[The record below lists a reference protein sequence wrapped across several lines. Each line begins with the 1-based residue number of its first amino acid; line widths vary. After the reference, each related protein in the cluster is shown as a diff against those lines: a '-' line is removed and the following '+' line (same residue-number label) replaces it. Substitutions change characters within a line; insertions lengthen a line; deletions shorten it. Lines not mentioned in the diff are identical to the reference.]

1 MDLLSDLITRIKN
14 GQHANKLI
22 IYYKTSNFCNK
33 VLDVLKREGY
43 ILGYEFIKK
52 NFNSKKSIEEQKEI
66 KIFLKYYNFEPV
78 INDIKRISTPG
89 CRIYTSIKNLPK
101 SWNGLGIYI
110 LSTSK
115 GVLSDREAREL
126 NLGGEILCKVF

>member
-1 MDLLSDLITRIKN
+1 MDLLNNLITHIKN
-14 GQHANKLI
+14 GHRANKLI
-22 IYYKTSNFCNK
+22 INYKTSIFCNN

-43 ILGYEFIKK
+43 ILGYEFLEDDLNK
-52 NFNSKKSIEEQKEI
+52 NQKEI
-66 KIFLKYYNFEPV
+66 KIYLKYYNFEPV
-78 INDIKRISTPG
+78 ITDITRISTPG
-89 CRIYTSIKNLPK
+89 CRIYTSIKNLPH

-126 NLGGEILCKVF
+126 NVGGEILCKVF